1 MQISNLTIFML
12 GLNVFLGLA
21 IPVGLFIWCR
31 LRYQSTMIPYWAG
44 CGTFILFAM
53 VLESAVHQVVLLGL
67 PIGAVIQ
74 GNTWLYALYGGLM
87 AGLFEETGRFC
98 AMKLLKRRHN
108 RPATALI
115 YGAGHGGIEVLIVL
129 GLNMVNYLVYA
140 ILANRGQ
147 LTILMPPE
155 LPEASRQAL
164 LGIVESLSTQSP
176 WLLLL
181 SPLERISA
189 VILHMSLSVFVWKA
203 AAKPG
208 RFPLFFA
215 AIALHAL
222 MDALAVILSGIGLP
236 TLVLEGI
243 ILLFALGTA
252 WLAKRIY

>member
-1 MQISNLTIFML
+1 MQISNLTIFMM
-12 GLNVFLGLA
+12 GLDVFLALA

-31 LRYQSTMIPYWAG
+31 CRFHCTMIPYWVG

-53 VLESAVHQVVLLGL
+53 VLESGVHQLVLGRL
-67 PIGAVIQ
+67 PIGGIIQ
-74 GNTWLYALYGGLM
+74 GNTWLYAIYGGLM

-129 GLNMVNYLVYA
+129 GLNMVNYLIYA

-147 LTILMPPE
+147 LTAILGPSV
-155 LPEASRQAL
+155 PEATQQAL
-164 LGIVESLSTQSP
+164 TGILENLATQSP

-203 AAKPG
+203 ATKPG

-215 AIALHAL
+215 AIALHAV
-222 MDALAVILSGIGLP
+222 MDALAVILSSFGLP
-236 TLVLEGI
+236 TLVLEAV
-243 ILLFALGTA
+243 ILAFALGTA

>member
-1 MQISNLTIFML
+1 MQISNLTLIML
-12 GLNVFLGLA
+12 GLNIFLGLA
-21 IPVGLFIWCR
+21 IPVGLFVWCR
-31 LRYQSTMIPYWAG
+31 VRFRGSMIPFWVG

-53 VLESAVHQVVLLGL
+53 GLEQIVHQVVLLGL

-74 GNTWLYALYGGLM
+74 GNPWLYALYGGLM

-98 AMKLLKRRHN
+98 AMKLIKRRHN

-115 YGAGHGGIEVLIVL
+115 YGAGHGGIEVLLVL
-129 GLNMVNYLVYA
+129 GTSMINYLVYA
-140 ILANRGQ
+140 ILANQGQ
-147 LTILMPPE
+147 LSVLLTPS
-155 LPEASRQAL
+155 LPEASREAL
-164 LGIVESLSTQSP
+164 MGIVQNLAEGSP

-203 AAKPG
+203 ATKPG

-222 MDALAVILSGIGLP
+222 MDAIAVILSSFGLP
-236 TLVLEGI
+236 VLAIEGI
-243 ILLFALGTA
+243 ILAFALAVAGM
-252 WLAKRIY
+252 AKRIY